1 MIHFELTIQ
10 AIADITGGIVDGDG
24 FILIHSIDKIES
36 ADSGSITF
44 YANERF
50 AHLLATTKA
59 SCVIRKEKKPELSL
73 TSIIHPNPH
82 GAIIALI
89 EYLQGES
96 KPEIHPTAVLSPSSI
111 VSSSASISAHCVI
124 GNSVRIGDNTKL
136 YPGVVVYDD
145 CVIGNNCIIHANTV
159 IGSDGFGYLP
169 DGKGGYKKI
178 PQIGNVVI
186 GDNVEIGAS
195 VCIDRAALGS
205 TVIHDGV
212 IIDNLVHI
220 AHNVEIHENTAIAA
234 QTGIAGGT
242 IVGKRNRIAGQVGMV
257 GYITTADDITIGAQA
272 GVSKSLTK
280 KGEYSGSP
288 AVDLRQR
295 LRQDAS
301 VRRLPE
307 WMETIDKTLKGKT
320 E

>member
-10 AIADITGGIVDGDG
+10 AIADIIGGVVEGDG
-24 FILIHSIDKIES
+24 SIFIRSIDKIES
-36 ADSGSITF
+36 AGSGSITF
-44 YANERF
+44 YANERY
-50 AHLLATTKA
+50 AHLLATTQA
-59 SCVIRKEKKPELSL
+59 SCVIVKEKNPELSL

-82 GAIIALI
+82 GAIITLI
-89 EYLQGES
+89 EHLQGS
-96 KPEIHPTAVLSPSSI
+96 VLPEIHQTAVIAPTSI

-124 GNSVRIGDNTKL
+124 GDNVRIGDNSML

-169 DGKGGYKKI
+169 DGNGGYKKI

-186 GDNVEIGAS
+186 GDNVEIGAN

-205 TVIHDGV
+205 TIIHNGV
-212 IIDNLVHI
+212 KIDNLVHI
-220 AHNVEIHENTAIAA
+220 AHNVTIQENTAIAA

-242 IVGKRNRIAGQVGMV
+242 TVGKRNRIAGQVGMV
-257 GYITTADDITIGAQA
+257 GYITTSDDITIGAQA